1 MNWYKWAQKKTFD
14 ELIARLES
22 DPRVGR
28 DLIAWIKS
36 LPRDKMGPAANML
49 MKNPSATQEELETA
63 LPKDRQL
70 TPEQKSYIAN
80 FPLIQDWLKNILL
93 RTNEKNNAEVFNTI
107 KDQAARIRDW
117 LDRTS
122 LERIESIERRTGER
136 PNTEPQEEAR
146 KIIQGMTLSEAI
158 KQSEEWHRAQIAF
171 EAGEYAPTKPGDII
185 KTYPNGWTW
194 QRISRGVDVK
204 IEGSK
209 MKHCVGGYC
218 DDVED
223 EKIDVF
229 SLRDEKNRPLI
240 TAGMKVK
247 DGSVQQ
253 MKGYNDTN
261 VIDKYFSYIK
271 DIIDINNVFIND
283 GEAYIDGENM
293 EKLGLHNISDPI
305 DLSLPKNKKL
315 VDVAH
320 RKIIANG
327 FPPQW
332 ALQWAEEL
340 LFAGNAPKEW
350 FANLESFFKSNFI
363 DRELRTWID
372 YILAAEASPKDIV
385 QKINNI
391 ITEKAIDHIKNAP
404 GIGFADRWFSNK
416 IEKLMLSGNAPKE
429 FFEIAHKEIS
439 ETAIAP
445 TWAESW
451 AIKIL
456 NGPNPP
462 QEWIDKIHYFM
473 KKLPYHTP
481 YWTNSWAKRI
491 FSRPEGPPK
500 DLEEAVIE
508 SVARN
513 GTPPDYAHY
522 WAISKLNS
530 PNPPKGWI
538 NMINNFIKRD
548 GTVPMFAQEWV
559 RVKLATGNIPKEW
572 EDKIITYTKE
582 NNAPPRFAVKWIED
596 SLESENPPKIIVDL
610 INSFITSPAGV
621 VPPFATRWVD
631 FKLDLGDFPEEWMT
645 KINEYIKIYGKPPQF
660 AYNWAKRKLDSG
672 RAPKEWIED
681 ISKDI
686 LKGGLPSIFATD
698 WIQKIFDS
706 GKAPKELI
714 EGVGRIIEKTGDVPD
729 FAFNWASKILESGQ
743 APKEWIEAI
752 NRSIAKT
759 GNAPDFAES
768 WARNILESGQA
779 PKEWIEAID
788 RSIAQT
794 GKIPY
799 FAEKWARKM
808 LESGQAPKKWTE
820 AINREK

>member
-22 DPRVGR
+22 DPRVSR
-28 DLIAWIKS
+28 DLVAWIKS

-49 MKNPSATQEELETA
+49 MKNPSATQEELERA

-70 TPEQKSYIAN
+70 TPQQKSYIAN

-93 RTNEKNNAEVFNTI
+93 RTSEKNNAEVFNTI
-107 KDQAARIRDW
+107 KDKAARIRDW

-122 LERIESIERRTGER
+122 LERIEAIERRTGKK

-158 KQSEEWHRAQIAF
+158 NQSEEWHREQAALG
-171 EAGEYAPTKPGDII
+171 AGEYAPTKPEDIV
-185 KTYPNGWTW
+185 KTYSNGWTW
-194 QRISRGVDVK
+194 QRISRGVDAR
-204 IEGSK
+204 IEGNK
-209 MKHCVGGYC
+209 MNHCVGNYC

-240 TAGMKVK
+240 TAGMNVK

-261 VIDKYFSYIK
+261 VTDKYLSYIK
-271 DIIDINNVFIND
+271 DIIDINNVFMND
-283 GEAYIDGENM
+283 GEEYLHGDNM

-305 DLSLPKNKKL
+305 DFSLPKNKRFI
-315 VDVAH
+315 DIAH

-327 FPPQW
+327 FPPKW
-332 ALQWAEEL
+332 ALPWAEEI

-350 FANLESFFKSNFI
+350 FTNLASSFKSDIENNVKNK
-363 DRELRTWID
+363 ELRIWVD
-372 YILAAEASPKDIV
+372 YVLAGKSSPISVV
-385 QKINNI
+385 QKIADLI
-391 ITEKAIDHIKNAP
+391 IEEASERIKSASP
-404 GIGFADRWFSNK
+404 WSYSDRWILDK
-416 IEKLMLSGNAPKE
+416 IERMMLDGDVPEE
-429 FFEIAHKEIS
+429 FFELAHKQIS
-439 ETAIAP
+439 ETGIAP

-462 QEWIDKIHYFM
+462 QEWINKISYFM
-473 KKLPYHTP
+473 KKLPNSIP
-481 YWTNSWAKRI
+481 SWTNSWTGRL

-500 DLEEAVIE
+500 DFEEAVIE
-508 SVARN
+508 SVAKN
-513 GTPPDYAHY
+513 GTPPDYAYY

-538 NMINNFIKRD
+538 NIINNFIKRD
-548 GTVPMFAQEWV
+548 GIVPMFAQEWV

-582 NNAPPRFAVKWIED
+582 NNAPPKFAAKWIAD

-621 VPPFATRWVD
+621 VPPFAARWID
-631 FKLDLGDFPEEWMT
+631 MKLDSGDFPEEWMI
-645 KINEYIKIYGKPPQF
+645 KINEYIKTYGKPPQF
-660 AYNWAKRKLDSG
+660 AHNWASKILNSG
-672 RAPKEWIED
+672 QAPKEWIET
-681 ISKDI
+681 INR
-686 LKGGLPSIFATD
+686 SIA
-698 WIQKIFDS
+698 
-706 GKAPKELI
+706 
-714 EGVGRIIEKTGDVPD
+714 KTGDVPD
-729 FAFNWASKILESGQ
+729 FAFTWARKILNSGQ

-752 NRSIAKT
+752 NR
-759 GNAPDFAES
+759 
-768 WARNILESGQA
+768 
-779 PKEWIEAID
+779 
-788 RSIAQT
+788 
-794 GKIPY
+794 
-799 FAEKWARKM
+799 EK
-808 LESGQAPKKWTE
+808 
-820 AINREK
+820 